1 MTNDHATLERLRAA
15 GFTIDALSAEQL
27 QVLSALTANELH
39 LLEDIKRRLDE
50 AGPDVQAHAGDIA
63 GGALF

>member
-1 MTNDHATLERLRAA
+1 MTDDHAALDRLRSA
-15 GFTIDALSAEQL
+15 GFNLDALGDEQISVL
-27 QVLSALTANELH
+27 TGLSAHELN

-50 AGPDVQAHAGDIA
+50 AEPEVRAHGDIA

>member
-1 MTNDHATLERLRAA
+1 MTHDHAALERLRAA
-15 GFTIDALSAEQL
+15 GFTLDALSDEQL
-27 QVLSALTANELH
+27 NVLTGLSGHELH

-50 AGPDVQAHAGDIA
+50 AEPDVRAHGEIA

>member
-1 MTNDHATLERLRAA
+1 MTDDHASLDRLRAA
-15 GFTIDALSAEQL
+15 GFNVDALGDEQL
-27 QVLSALTANELH
+27 SVLTDLSAHELH

-50 AGPDVQAHAGDIA
+50 AEPEVRAHGDIA